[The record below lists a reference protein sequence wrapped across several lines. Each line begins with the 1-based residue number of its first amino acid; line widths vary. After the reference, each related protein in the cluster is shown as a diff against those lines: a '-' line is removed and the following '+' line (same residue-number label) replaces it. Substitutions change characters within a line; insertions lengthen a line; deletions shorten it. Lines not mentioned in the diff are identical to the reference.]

1 MALFI
6 TFGVIGVIMT
16 ISVGLLMGLIFTSG
30 MHDGI
35 FKNILTLIIALI
47 IGFGITGIMFMERDC
62 EEKKWNNGICTH
74 CNTEWHFQS
83 ATRSKSST
91 TYFYTC
97 ENGHTLK
104 TEILFQ
110 KN

>member
-1 MALFI
+1 MTAFI
-6 TFGVIGVIMT
+6 ILGLITT
-16 ISVGLLMGLIFTSG
+16 ISAGLFMGLILTSG
-30 MHDGI
+30 MKDGI
-35 FKNILTLIIALI
+35 FKNILMLIIALV
-47 IGFGITGIMFMERDC
+47 IGFGITGIVYAERNY

-83 ATRSKSST
+83 ATRGKSST

-97 ENGHTLK
+97 ENGHILETDN
-104 TEILFQ
+104 LFQ